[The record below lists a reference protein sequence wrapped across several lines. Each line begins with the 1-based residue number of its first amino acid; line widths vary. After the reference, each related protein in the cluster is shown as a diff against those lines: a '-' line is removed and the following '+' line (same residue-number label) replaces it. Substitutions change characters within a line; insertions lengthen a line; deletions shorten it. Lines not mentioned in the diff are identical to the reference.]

1 MLQENRYFKGFYVL
15 EDVNSNS
22 IDVVE
27 RVKGNFNTR
36 YKYTVA
42 QSAFDVWP
50 RAFVTKTGYKTFLK
64 VYNLKRTSP
73 GEKIVN
79 GKSVVLCYNLSGKFK
94 VVTFWHKYD
103 LPKNCKHFIGLCNG
117 NYVDCYYADI
127 EGVRVIF
134 KPNPNAKEIYKPLDY
149 FKCAKIYG

>member
-1 MLQENRYFKGFYVL
+1 MLQGNRSFKGLYVL

-22 IDVVE
+22 IGVTE
-27 RVKGNFNTR
+27 RVKGNFDSR
-36 YKYTVA
+36 YKYLVA
-42 QSAFDVWP
+42 QFSLDAWP

-64 VYNLKRTSP
+64 VYNLKKTSP
-73 GEKIVN
+73 VTKHVN
-79 GKSVVLCYNLSGKFK
+79 GKNVVLCYNLNGRFK

-103 LPKNCKHFIGLCNG
+103 LPKDCKHFIGLSNG

-134 KPNPNAKEIYKPLDY
+134 KPNPNAKEVYKPLDY
-149 FKCAKIYG
+149 SKCAKIYG